1 MTTRNDLLGD
11 DLTMAYIR
19 DIWPQPTDPNYD
31 NNTPVGGTD
40 GADRGAIAFT
50 GVASVALGKGDDVY
64 TIQVEQQAIE
74 KSDEGIDTISLSM
87 PWVDGNKVILP
98 TVYSLPDNIEILSTS
113 NAGSRPFDLMGNDAD
128 NRITGSSFGDVI
140 NGEAGRDL
148 LTGSTGADVFVV
160 QAGNGS
166 DTITDFDYHNPYYYY
181 YDDYYGN
188 YKYDRGDSESD
199 TVRLEGYGFRDFA
212 AVKAAMTELAVKDPV
227 QDPVNDFAPITT
239 YDVRL
244 DLGNG
249 ETLTFRDHRLTDFTA
264 NNFELSSAH
273 PDGPIP
279 FDLPGSE
286 ASSGSQLYGSEGY
299 DTLYGSERNDY
310 LNGWGG
316 VDLMMGG
323 VGDDTYV
330 VDSKYG
336 DDIIEQRGCGI
347 DTVISAASRWT
358 LAPNVENLEQ
368 RGTYTSWMTGNELD
382 NRLTGN
388 EARNFMRGEGGHDI
402 LEGGGGADDLTGGT
416 DSDMFVFRS
425 LADAGDI
432 IRDFEL
438 GTDLIDL
445 RPMLIHLPEAS
456 VTLSE
461 NAAGT
466 AVTVDGIALV
476 SLAGVTPEALGLGTD
491 VLLS

>member
-1 MTTRNDLLGD
+1 
-11 DLTMAYIR
+11 
-19 DIWPQPTDPNYD
+19 
-31 NNTPVGGTD
+31 
-40 GADRGAIAFT
+40 
-50 GVASVALGKGDDVY
+50 
-64 TIQVEQQAIE
+64 
-74 KSDEGIDTISLSM
+74 
-87 PWVDGNKVILP
+87 
-98 TVYSLPDNIEILSTS
+98 
-113 NAGSRPFDLMGNDAD
+113 
-128 NRITGSSFGDVI
+128 
-140 NGEAGRDL
+140 
-148 LTGSTGADVFVV
+148 
-160 QAGNGS
+160 
-166 DTITDFDYHNPYYYY
+166 
-181 YDDYYGN
+181 
-188 YKYDRGDSESD
+188 
-199 TVRLEGYGFRDFA
+199 
-212 AVKAAMTELAVKDPV
+212 
-227 QDPVNDFAPITT
+227 
-239 YDVRL
+239 
-244 DLGNG
+244 
-249 ETLTFRDHRLTDFTA
+249 
-264 NNFELSSAH
+264 
-273 PDGPIP
+273 
-279 FDLPGSE
+279 
-286 ASSGSQLYGSEGY
+286 
-299 DTLYGSERNDY
+299 
-310 LNGWGG
+310 
-316 VDLMMGG
+316 MMGG